1 MNNQPPLQE
10 LSFLLDK
17 IKGGGA
23 TPGERYRAQ
32 VLLERETERA
42 LRPHLP
48 AMQAAVRRR
57 HDIRQHA
64 IEAGRRAGIA
74 AGNAALQRAALR
86 RNTPRR

>member
-57 HDIRQHA
+57 H
-64 IEAGRRAGIA
+64 EAREAARAA
-74 AGNAALQRAALR
+74 AREAGNAYYRRWLAR
-86 RNTPRR
+86 RNTRRY